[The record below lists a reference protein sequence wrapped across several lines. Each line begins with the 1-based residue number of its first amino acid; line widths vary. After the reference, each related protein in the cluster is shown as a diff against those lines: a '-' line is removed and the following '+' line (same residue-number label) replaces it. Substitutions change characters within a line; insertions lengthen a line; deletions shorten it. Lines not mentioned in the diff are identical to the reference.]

1 MDAKDDVPWVV
12 MGDLNE
18 VAWHFEKEG
27 GAIWNPKRKRYLVDF
42 MADNNLMDL
51 GVIQLSVNKG
61 KKNFKFEAKWL
72 EDSDCEVIVKNSLN
86 KELHG
91 PYQKQWIGKLRN
103 CKYALQNWRKGKV
116 NNTRVQI
123 NHLISELDNIQVS
136 RTTVSSD
143 AHQRVIR
150 ASLSDLWKMEEIIGI
165 NAQKST
171 SSKQPVITQEMNANL
186 TNPFT
191 EDEILAASKQLGAL
205 KVPRL
210 DGFPSI
216 FYHKFWSTMKKEV
229 IGTTKDMY
237 IGLSNLQD
245 LNQTHI
251 ALIPKVA
258 APDKAN
264 QFRPI
269 SLCNSS
275 YKILSKILA
284 NRLKSILPLIISEN
298 QNEFLQERQIQDI
311 SFWLMRLSITSET
324 KKKKRKRE
332 KKGKCFEAGLK
343 MDMNKA
349 FDRVEWDFLRSA
361 MSKMGFADF
370 WIRLVMGCITTVSF
384 SVLLNDK
391 KKLALSFIRERIQKK
406 IMGWRESTLSIAG
419 KETIL
424 KAVAK
429 AIPTYSMMCFRFPT
443 SLCKDINSDMAKFW
457 WHNTQ
462 SNTGIHWKSWKHLCQ
477 SKQQGGLGFRDLAEL
492 NLALLGKQSW
502 QILNNPNAYW
512 VRVLKV
518 RFFPSVEDFWQAK
531 VGHRASWAWASL
543 IARRDFLISKAR
555 KQIFSGNDTCIWND
569 RWLPLPHVG
578 FIQAT
583 CQIPDTAPQLVC
595 DIMDSHNRAWNLD
608 DIRPFIDQNTLETI
622 KKIPI
627 GVTSSAYRF
636 IWPWSSDGHYSV
648 KSGYHYLH
656 SETMSISTLPAN
668 SSHRVHPLVWKGIWK
683 IKTLLKIKF
692 FC

>member
-1 MDAKDDVPWVV
+1 
-12 MGDLNE
+12 MGK
-18 VAWHFEKEG
+18 HFG
-27 GAIWNPKRKRYLVDF
+27 HV
-42 MADNNLMDL
+42 
-51 GVIQLSVNKG
+51 
-61 KKNFKFEAKWL
+61 
-72 EDSDCEVIVKNSLN
+72 
-86 KELHG
+86 
-91 PYQKQWIGKLRN
+91 
-103 CKYALQNWRKGKV
+103 
-116 NNTRVQI
+116 
-123 NHLISELDNIQVS
+123 
-136 RTTVSSD
+136 
-143 AHQRVIR
+143 
-150 ASLSDLWKMEEIIGI
+150 
-165 NAQKST
+165 
-171 SSKQPVITQEMNANL
+171 QPVITQEMNANL

-384 SVLLNDK
+384 SVLLNGAL
-391 KKLALSFIRERIQKK
+391 KL
-406 IMGWRESTLSIAG
+406 
-419 KETIL
+419 
-424 KAVAK
+424 V
-429 AIPTYSMMCFRFPT
+429 
-443 SLCKDINSDMAKFW
+443 
-457 WHNTQ
+457 
-462 SNTGIHWKSWKHLCQ
+462 
-477 SKQQGGLGFRDLAEL
+477 
-492 NLALLGKQSW
+492 
-502 QILNNPNAYW
+502 
-512 VRVLKV
+512 
-518 RFFPSVEDFWQAK
+518 
-531 VGHRASWAWASL
+531 
-543 IARRDFLISKAR
+543 ISE
-555 KQIFSGNDTCIWND
+555 
-569 RWLPLPHVG
+569 V
-578 FIQAT
+578 
-583 CQIPDTAPQLVC
+583 
-595 DIMDSHNRAWNLD
+595 
-608 DIRPFIDQNTLETI
+608 
-622 KKIPI
+622 
-627 GVTSSAYRF
+627 
-636 IWPWSSDGHYSV
+636 
-648 KSGYHYLH
+648 
-656 SETMSISTLPAN
+656 
-668 SSHRVHPLVWKGIWK
+668 
-683 IKTLLKIKF
+683 
-692 FC
+692 